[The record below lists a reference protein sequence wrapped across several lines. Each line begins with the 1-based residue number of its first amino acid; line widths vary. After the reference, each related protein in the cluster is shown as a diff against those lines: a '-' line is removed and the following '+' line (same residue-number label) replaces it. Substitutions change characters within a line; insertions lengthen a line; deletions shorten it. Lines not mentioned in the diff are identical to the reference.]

1 MKILLCE
8 TSQGSLNKNIGTE
21 IAPKKIIEEL
31 NNYTFN
37 EDHKKITFQTEK
49 TTISQNISETHRNIF
64 NKILE
69 EEPEII
75 LGGDHSITYSS
86 VKAFSKR
93 FLNPSLIILDAH
105 PDLETSD
112 LKEPTHEDYLRRLIE
127 KNIISIKNIILIGT
141 RIYSENEIKFLKE
154 QKILYFDMKKI
165 LDLGIKETTDFITEK
180 AFQLKNIYLS
190 IDIDVLDPAFAPGT
204 GYIEPGGLTTRELI
218 YLLQRINKLHP
229 KMIDLVEVNPEKD
242 INNTTIK
249 VAAKIISELAS

>member
-127 KNIISIKNIILIGT
+127 KNIRSGNKRNNRFYHRKSISVKKYLFIYRHRCT
-141 RIYSENEIKFLKE
+141 RSCIRTWNRLHRTWWTNNK
-154 QKILYFDMKKI
+154 
-165 LDLGIKETTDFITEK
+165 
-180 AFQLKNIYLS
+180 
-190 IDIDVLDPAFAPGT
+190 
-204 GYIEPGGLTTRELI
+204 
-218 YLLQRINKLHP
+218 RINLFVTKN
-229 KMIDLVEVNPEKD
+229 K
-242 INNTTIK
+242 
-249 VAAKIISELAS
+249 